1 MDLQQSLRWG
11 SGGYECV
18 LKLVQLPGLSFSAST
33 KNAAAAALEHSI
45 PVPFPFVLTLHSWV

>member
-33 KNAAAAALEHSI
+33 KNAAALEHSI
-45 PVPFPFVLTLHSWV
+45 PVPFPFILTLHSWV